1 MTAPE
6 GIRGPA
12 ITTESRL
19 RLLRDARAAH
29 KQGTEAIARRQH
41 DRLADMVAF
50 ARAHSPYYREHYR
63 NLPERITDPTLLPG
77 TSKAEL
83 IPRFDDWVTDPAVTH
98 AAVRAF
104 IEDPALIG
112 EKFLGRYTVTTTA
125 GTTGTPGIFLAD
137 QRALAVTT
145 ALSARMLGT
154 WLTATDVARIMAR
167 GGRIAMVIA
176 TGGHFASATA
186 GAALRK
192 NRWRRNR
199 IGVFGV
205 HIPMPELVEA
215 LNAFRPAILA
225 PYASMGALL
234 ATEQQAGRLHID
246 PALVVLSAEGLP
258 ESEHHRIAAAF
269 GAKVRQG
276 YAANE
281 CPFLSYSCPHG
292 WLHVNSD
299 WVILEPVDA
308 DHQPVPPGQR
318 SHTVLLT
325 NLANRTQPILRYDLG
340 DAVLLRPDPCPCGEP
355 LPAIQVQ
362 GRTADLL
369 TFPTCSG
376 EPVTIAPLAISLT
389 VERLPGIEQFQIVHT
404 SPTTLSIRLQPT
416 PGADPERVW
425 QTMHTEITR
434 LLTDHKLDHVTV
446 TRAAEPPQQ
455 TPGGKY
461 RAVIPLTC

>member
-1 MTAPE
+1 M
-6 GIRGPA
+6 
-12 ITTESRL
+12 TTESRFW
-19 RLLRDARAAH
+19 LLRDTRAAH
-29 KQGTEAIARRQH
+29 KQGTEAIARRQR
-41 DRLADMVAF
+41 DRLADMVTF

-63 NLPERITDPTLLPG
+63 NLPDRVTDPTLLPV

-83 IPRFDDWVTDPAVTH
+83 MPRFDDWVTDPDVTL

-104 IEDPALIG
+104 VEDPALIG
-112 EKFLGRYTVTTTA
+112 EKFLGRYTVTTTS

-145 ALSARMLGT
+145 ALSARMLGS
-154 WLTATDVARIMAR
+154 WLTATDLARIVAR

-186 GAALRK
+186 AAALRK
-192 NRWRRNR
+192 NRLRHNR
-199 IGVFGV
+199 IRVFGV
-205 HIPMPELVEA
+205 HTPMPELVEA
-215 LNAFRPAILA
+215 LNAFRPAILS

-258 ESEHHRIAAAF
+258 PGEYDRIATAF

-299 WVILEPVDA
+299 WAILEPVDA

-318 SHTVLLT
+318 SHTALLT

-340 DAVLLRPDPCPCGEP
+340 DAVLLRPDPCPCGDP

-369 TFPTCSG
+369 TFPTRSG
-376 EPVTIAPLAISLT
+376 EPVTIAPLALGLAL
-389 VERLPGIEQFQIVHT
+389 ERLPEVELFQIVHT
-404 SPTTLSIRLQPT
+404 APTELSIRLQPT

-425 QTMHTEITR
+425 QTVHAEISR
-434 LLTDHKLDHVTV
+434 LLTDHKLDHITV
-446 TRAAEPPQQ
+446 TRAAEPPRQ
-455 TPGGKY
+455 TSGGKF
-461 RAVIPLTC
+461 RAVIPLN

>member
-1 MTAPE
+1 M
-6 GIRGPA
+6 
-12 ITTESRL
+12 TTESRFW
-19 RLLRDARAAH
+19 LLRDSRAAH
-29 KQGTEAIARRQH
+29 KQGTEAIAQRQR

-63 NLPERITDPTLLPG
+63 TLPDRVTDPTQLPV

-83 IPRFDDWVTDPAVTH
+83 MPWFDDWVTDPAVTL

-104 IEDPALIG
+104 VEDPALIG
-112 EKFLGRYTVTTTA
+112 EKFLGRYTVSTTS
-125 GTTGTPGIFLAD
+125 GTTGTPGIFLTD
-137 QRALAVTT
+137 QRVLAVTAAVGART
-145 ALSARMLGT
+145 LSSLLNLKDG
-154 WLTATDVARIMAR
+154 ARIVAR

-186 GAALRK
+186 AAALRK
-192 NRWRRNR
+192 NRLRRNR

-205 HIPMPELVEA
+205 HTPMPELVEA

-246 PALVVLSAEGLP
+246 PALVILSAEGLP
-258 ESEHHRIAAAF
+258 PGEYSRIATAF
-269 GAKVRQG
+269 GAKVRHS

-281 CPFLSYSCPHG
+281 CPFLSQSCQHG

-299 WVILEPVDA
+299 WAILEPVDT

-340 DAVLLRPDPCPCGEP
+340 DSVLLRPDPCPCGDP
-355 LPAIQVQ
+355 LPAIQVE

-369 TFPTCSG
+369 TFPTSRG
-376 EPVTIAPLAISLT
+376 EPVTIAPLTISLT
-389 VERLPGIEQFQIVHT
+389 LERLPGVELFQIVHT
-404 SPTTLSIRLQPT
+404 APTNLSIRLQPT
-416 PGADPERVW
+416 PGADPEQIW
-425 QTMHTEITR
+425 QSVHTE
-434 LLTDHKLDHVTV
+434 V
-446 TRAAEPPQQ
+446 
-455 TPGGKY
+455 
-461 RAVIPLTC
+461 